1 MLLGEDH
8 ADDTAPPTRVLT
20 PHRHCGR
27 DQVGISPPRLVGA
40 TPGVIRCDPGGPGL
54 AEPGDQPPDRVGL
67 EPQIVGDGVGLMAEA
82 SPLEDHL
89 PLGYGNG
96 SSHPGV
102 PH

>member
-1 MLLGEDH
+1 MSRKTVFSVFSHNPFHINHIKSTTFWEC
-8 ADDTAPPTRVLT
+8 TR
-20 PHRHCGR
+20 
-27 DQVGISPPRLVGA
+27 
-40 TPGVIRCDPGGPGL
+40 
-54 AEPGDQPPDRVGL
+54 L
-67 EPQIVGDGVGLMAEA
+67 EPKIVGDGVGLMAEA